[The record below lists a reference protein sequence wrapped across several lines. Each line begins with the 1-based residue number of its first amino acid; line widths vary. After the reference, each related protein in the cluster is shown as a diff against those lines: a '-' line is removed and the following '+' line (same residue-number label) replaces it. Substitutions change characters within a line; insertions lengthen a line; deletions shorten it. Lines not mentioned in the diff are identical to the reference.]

1 MKDLKFLAAQTDEVD
16 VAAGRELIRQGVSS
30 DSFFLV
36 LDGEVEIDIE
46 GTPRAVLRQGDF
58 FGEISMLDR
67 GPATATAV
75 VRTPGRMMVM
85 SHTQFRDAI
94 KAKEGLLSQVL
105 AAMAARLRAN
115 ES

>member
-1 MKDLKFLAAQTDEVD
+1 
-16 VAAGRELIRQGVSS
+16 
-30 DSFFLV
+30 
-36 LDGEVEIDIE
+36 
-46 GTPRAVLRQGDF
+46 
-58 FGEISMLDR
+58 
-67 GPATATAV
+67 
-75 VRTPGRMMVM
+75 M